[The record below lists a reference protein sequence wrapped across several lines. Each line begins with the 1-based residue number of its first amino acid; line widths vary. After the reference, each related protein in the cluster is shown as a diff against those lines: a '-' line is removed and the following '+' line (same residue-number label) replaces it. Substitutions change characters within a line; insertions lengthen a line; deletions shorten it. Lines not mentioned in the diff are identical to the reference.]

1 MLNSLEGRKWLSSLP
16 EYKAEGRQARRVSLV
31 VHSRIMLGS
40 VCLRPLLPL
49 PSTIPNVSS
58 PPPSGIL
65 HTVATTFLSLSPPAC
80 LAPSPA
86 AAFTLRPRRPLLH
99 GPGNDGLRSGS
110 GQQQQQQEGE
120 DARHRVPG
128 PDGPAAQRAGEE
140 VAQTQGPRRSHCEGR
155 AQKGMM

>member
-1 MLNSLEGRKWLSSLP
+1 MVVVACRIQSGGAAGEADLFGCPFQNYAWKCVPAASSSSPLHHPQRVLSPSL
-16 EYKAEGRQARRVSLV
+16 
-31 VHSRIMLGS
+31 
-40 VCLRPLLPL
+40 
-49 PSTIPNVSS
+49 

-86 AAFTLRPRRPLLH
+86 AATTLRPRRPLLH

-110 GQQQQQQEGE
+110 GQQQQEGE